1 MKAGIRN
8 TVLIPVA
15 VVASLGLAACARQIS
30 PDVVSGGSVGEV
42 TSIEVGW
49 IESAR
54 LIEVQEEDLLER
66 NSFGVII
73 GGVAGGVAGNEIGG
87 GGGWGL
93 LATGVG
99 IVVGAALG
107 ALTEEELK
115 RQPAMEYVV
124 RDENGELYSV
134 VQGVEPRLEPGQ
146 RVYLHSSRHGRA
158 RLVPAG

>member
-1 MKAGIRN
+1 MKAGIRS

-15 VVASLGLAACARQIS
+15 VAASLSLAACAREIS
-30 PDVVSGGSVGEV
+30 PDVVSGDSVGEIV
-42 TSIEVGW
+42 SIEVGW

-54 LIEVQEEDLLER
+54 VIEVQEEDLLER

-73 GGVAGGVAGNEIGG
+73 GGVGGGIVGSEIAG

-93 LATGVG
+93 LATGAG
-99 IVVGAALG
+99 ILLGAALG

-124 RDENGELYSV
+124 RDENGELYSI
-134 VQGVEPRLEPGQ
+134 VQGVEPELEPGQ
-146 RVYLHSSRHGRA
+146 RVYLQNSRRGRA
-158 RLVPAG
+158 RLVPAD